1 MFVTRVVLAAAV
13 ALVGAVAP
21 AAASGPD
28 GSSPI
33 RYRTFFQDP
42 GSGPTPDFS
51 LENHAIALI
60 NDVPSGGQ
68 ITFTFRDFNRNN
80 IADALIA
87 AQKRGV
93 AVDGVIDGQE
103 RTRAVVQR
111 LQTALGPDRF
121 VICGS
126 PTFEFHSCIANTLNP
141 FVPRPPITTGKSL
154 QHNKYM
160 TFSRADGR
168 DFVVLQPSEN
178 WLLPQ
183 QYNYYNDM
191 VEISGDHALY
201 QAYVQHLFE
210 LKAQV
215 RSENRYLVTSGDD
228 GRNTM
233 FPSPRL
239 QPSPDEDDTIAER
252 LREIDCSDGGSA
264 AGTGLIRIGN
274 MQFDA
279 SRRAILREL
288 LKLKEEGCRIEHIFT
303 NADGEVIAG
312 LVSAG
317 IPVYPFYQRAAATV
331 TGQRIIVH
339 DKFWLVDAKSK
350 LTGRRMKIAY
360 VGTSNWRTDEQYS
373 DDMLLRIVD
382 DGVYDAYT
390 NYWELIKSRRI
401 SDQDRPATD
410 SVLPTSA
417 LTATPRPNATG
428 WNRSDVNLRLAASD
442 GHAPPGMA
450 SGLERFHI
458 ETSGGQASSEDI
470 LGENDGY
477 RVRELTVSAEGTT
490 TISHF
495 AEDRMGNREPTHT
508 HVVNIDKT
516 PPAITG
522 LPGHCDLWP
531 PNHKFRDVADVIA
544 TDPVAE
550 AGLSVSG
557 IAELVVTVSSNDPAA
572 DADDIRVAYRPV
584 EPAPAA
590 LPVDLFGS
598 SGQAAAVALRAS
610 KAKDGLARFYDI
622 EARAT
627 DNAGNSTTATATCV
641 VPHSRGGGNR

>member
-1 MFVTRVVLAAAV
+1 MFLTRAVLTAAV
-13 ALVGAVAP
+13 ALLGAVAP

-28 GSSPI
+28 GASPI

-51 LENHAIALI
+51 LENRAIALI

-68 ITFTFRDFNRNN
+68 ITFTFRDFNRNS

-87 AQKRGV
+87 AQRRGV

-111 LQTALGPDRF
+111 LQAALGPDRF
-121 VICGS
+121 VICGN
-126 PTFEFHSCIANTLNP
+126 PTFEFHSCIANTVNP
-141 FVPRPPITTGKSL
+141 FVPRPPVTTGKSL

-178 WLLPQ
+178 WLSPQ

-191 VEISGDHALY
+191 VEISGDEDLY
-201 QAYVQHLFE
+201 RAYVQYLFD
-210 LKAQV
+210 LKGQV
-215 RSENRYLVTSGDD
+215 RSENRYVVTNGDD

-239 QPSPDEDDTIAER
+239 QSSLDEDDTIADR
-252 LREIDCSDGGSA
+252 LREVDCSEGGSA

-288 LKLKEEGCRIEHIFT
+288 LKLNEAGCQIEHIFT

-317 IPVYPFYQRAAATV
+317 IPVYPFYQRAAATA

-350 LTGRRMKIAY
+350 LTGRRTKIAY
-360 VGTSNWRTDEQYS
+360 VGSSNWRTDEQYS

-401 SDQDRPATD
+401 SDQDRPAND
-410 SVLPTSA
+410 AVVPTSA
-417 LTATPRPNATG
+417 LTATPGPNTAG
-428 WNRSDVNLRLAASD
+428 WNRSDVNVRLAASD
-442 GHAPPGMA
+442 GHAPPGNA

-458 ETSGGQASSEDI
+458 ESSGAQLSSEDI
-470 LGENDGY
+470 LGEDDGY

-495 AEDRMGNREPTHT
+495 AEDRMGNRESPHSY
-508 HVVNIDKT
+508 VVSIDKT
-516 PPAITG
+516 PPVITG
-522 LPGHCDLWP
+522 LPDHCRLWP
-531 PNHKFRDVADVIA
+531 PNHKFREVADVSA
-544 TDPVAE
+544 TDPVADV
-550 AGLSVSG
+550 GLNVSG
-557 IAELVVTVSSNDPAA
+557 IAELVVTASSNDPAA
-572 DADDIRVAYRPV
+572 DDGDIRITYRPV
-584 EPAPAA
+584 APAPTAW
-590 LPVDLFGS
+590 PVDALS
-598 SGQAAAVALRAS
+598 SPGRAATVALRAA
-610 KAKDGLARFYDI
+610 KARAGSARVYEI
-622 EARAT
+622 QARAT
-627 DNAGNSTTATATCV
+627 DRAGNSTTASATCI
-641 VPHSRGGGNR
+641 VPHSNGGGDR

>member
-1 MFVTRVVLAAAV
+1 MFLTRAALAAAV
-13 ALVGAVAP
+13 ALVAAAAP

-28 GSSPI
+28 GGSPI

-51 LENHAIALI
+51 LENRAIALI
-60 NDVPSGGQ
+60 NDVPEGGQ
-68 ITFTFRDFNRNN
+68 ITFTFRDFNRDS

-87 AQKRGV
+87 AQRRGV
-93 AVDGVIDGQE
+93 AVDGVVDGQE
-103 RTRAVVQR
+103 RTGAVVQR

-126 PTFEFHSCIANTLNP
+126 PSFEFHSCIANTLNP
-141 FVPRPPITTGKSL
+141 FVPRPPVTTGKSL
-154 QHNKYM
+154 QHNKFM
-160 TFSRADGR
+160 TFSRADGS

-178 WLLPQ
+178 WLWPQ
-183 QYNYYNDM
+183 QYHYYNDM
-191 VEISGDHALY
+191 VEISGDHDLY
-201 QAYVQHLFE
+201 RAYVQYLFD
-210 LKAQV
+210 LKGQG
-215 RSENRYLVTSGDD
+215 RSDNRYLVTSGDD
-228 GRNTM
+228 RRNTM

-239 QPSPDEDDTIAER
+239 QSSLDEDDTIADR
-252 LREIDCSDGGSA
+252 LREVDCSEGGSA

-279 SRRAILREL
+279 SRRAILKEL
-288 LKLKEEGCRIEHIFT
+288 LDLKEAGCQIEHIVT
-303 NADGEVIAG
+303 NADGEIIAR

-331 TGQRIIVH
+331 SGRRIIVH

-390 NYWELIKSRRI
+390 DYWELIKSRRI

-417 LTATPRPNATG
+417 LVATPRPTTTG
-428 WNRSDVNLRLAASD
+428 WSRSDVNLRLAASD
-442 GHAPPGMA
+442 GHAPPGNA

-458 ETSGGQASSEDI
+458 ETSGRQVSSEDI

-495 AEDRMGNREPTHT
+495 AKDRAGNTEPSHSY
-508 HVVNIDKT
+508 VVKIDKT

-522 LPGHCDLWP
+522 LPDDCELWP
-531 PNHKFRDVADVIA
+531 PNHKFREVGDVIA
-544 TDPVAE
+544 TDPA
-550 AGLSVSG
+550 ADGLSVSG

-572 DADDIRVAYRPV
+572 DAGDIRIAYRSV
-584 EPAPAA
+584 EPAPTAF
-590 LPVDLFGS
+590 PVDLFSS
-598 SGQAAAVALRAS
+598 SGRAATVALRAA
-610 KAKDGLARFYDI
+610 KARNGSARFYDI

-627 DNAGNSTTATATCV
+627 DRAGNSTTASATCI
-641 VPHSRGGGNR
+641 VPHSNGGGDR

>member
-1 MFVTRVVLAAAV
+1 MFVTRAVLAVAVAVLGAAV
-13 ALVGAVAP
+13 P
-21 AAASGPD
+21 ATATEPD

-51 LENHAIALI
+51 LENRAIALI
-60 NDVPSGGQ
+60 NDVPEGGQ
-68 ITFTFRDFNRNN
+68 ITFTFRDFNRNT

-87 AQKRGV
+87 AQRRGV
-93 AVDGVIDGQE
+93 AVDGVVDGQE
-103 RTRAVVQR
+103 HTGAVVQR
-111 LQTALGPDRF
+111 LQAALGSDRF

-126 PTFEFHSCIANTLNP
+126 PSFEFSSCIANTLNP
-141 FVPRPPITTGKSL
+141 FVPRPPVTTGKSL
-154 QHNKYM
+154 QHNKFM

-168 DFVVLQPSEN
+168 DLVVLQPSEN
-178 WLLPQ
+178 WLSPQ

-191 VEISGDHALY
+191 VEISGDHDLY
-201 QAYVQHLFE
+201 RAYVQYVFD
-210 LKAQV
+210 LKGQV
-215 RSENRYLVTSGDD
+215 RSDNRYVVTSGDD

-239 QPSPDEDDTIAER
+239 QPSLDEDDTIADR
-252 LREIDCSDGGSA
+252 LREVDCSEGGSA
-264 AGTGLIRIGN
+264 AGRGLIRIGN

-288 LKLKEEGCRIEHIFT
+288 LELDEAGCQIEHIVT
-303 NADGEVIAG
+303 NADGEVIAR

-331 TGQRIIVH
+331 SGRRIIVH

-350 LTGRRMKIAY
+350 LTGRRMKTAY

-382 DGVYDAYT
+382 DDVYDAYT
-390 NYWELIKSRRI
+390 SYWELIKSRRV
-401 SDQDRPATD
+401 SNQDRPATD
-410 SVLPTSA
+410 TVLPSSA
-417 LTATPRPNATG
+417 LTATPRPNPTG
-428 WNRSDVNLRLAASD
+428 WNRSDVTLRLAASD
-442 GHAPPGMA
+442 GHAPPGNA
-450 SGLERFHI
+450 SGLKRFHI
-458 ETSGGQASSEDI
+458 QTSGAQTSSEDI
-470 LGENDGY
+470 LDEDDGY
-477 RVRELTVSAEGTT
+477 RVRELTVSAEGMT

-495 AEDRMGNREPTHT
+495 AEDRMGNTEPPHSYF
-508 HVVNIDKT
+508 VNIDKT

-522 LPGHCDLWP
+522 LPDDCELWP

-544 TDPVAE
+544 TDPAAE

-557 IAELVVTVSSNDPAA
+557 IADLVVTVSSNDP
-572 DADDIRVAYRPV
+572 DADDGDIRITYRPV
-584 EPAPAA
+584 EPAPTAW
-590 LPVDLFGS
+590 PVDLFA
-598 SGQAAAVALRAS
+598 SGRAATVALRAA
-610 KAKDGLARFYDI
+610 KASTGAARFYDI

-627 DNAGNSTTATATCV
+627 DKAGNSTTASATCI
-641 VPHSRGGGNR
+641 VPHSNGGGNR

>member
-1 MFVTRVVLAAAV
+1 MFLTRAVFAAAV
-13 ALVGAVAP
+13 ALVVAAAP

-28 GSSPI
+28 GASPI

-42 GSGPTPDFS
+42 GSGPTGDFS
-51 LENHAIALI
+51 LENRAIALI

-68 ITFTFRDFNRNN
+68 ITFTFRDFNRDS

-87 AQKRGV
+87 AQRRGV
-93 AVDGVIDGQE
+93 AVDGVIDGEE

-111 LQTALGPDRF
+111 LQAALGPDRF

-126 PTFEFHSCIANTLNP
+126 PTFEFASCIANTLNP
-141 FVPRPPITTGKSL
+141 FVLRPPVTTGKSL

-178 WLLPQ
+178 WLSPQ

-191 VEISGDHALY
+191 VEISGDHGLY

-215 RSENRYLVTSGDD
+215 RSDTSYVVTSGDD
-228 GRNTM
+228 LRNTM

-239 QPSPDEDDTIAER
+239 QSSLDEDDTIAER
-252 LREIDCSDGGSA
+252 LREVDCSDGGSA
-264 AGTGLIRIGN
+264 SGRGLIRVGN

-288 LKLKEEGCRIEHIFT
+288 LKLKEAGCQIEHIVT

-331 TGQRIIVH
+331 TRQRIIVH
-339 DKFWLVDAKSK
+339 DKFWLVDAKST
-350 LTGRRMKIAY
+350 LTGRRTKIAY

-382 DGVYDAYT
+382 DGVYDAYA
-390 NYWELIKSRRI
+390 NYWELIKSRRV
-401 SDQDRPATD
+401 SDQDRPVSD
-410 SVLPTSA
+410 RVLPASA
-417 LTATPRPNATG
+417 LTATPRPNPSG
-428 WNRSDVNLRLAASD
+428 WNRSDVNVRLAASD
-442 GHAPPGMA
+442 GHAPPGNA

-458 ETSGGQASSEDI
+458 ETSGRQVASEDI
-470 LGENDGY
+470 LGEQDGY

-495 AEDRMGNREPTHT
+495 AEDRMGNREPTHV
-508 HVVNIDKT
+508 HVVSIDKT

-522 LPGHCDLWP
+522 LPGQCDLWP
-531 PNHKFRDVADVIA
+531 PNHKFRDVADVLA
-544 TDPVAE
+544 TDPVAQVDV
-550 AGLSVSG
+550 SVSG

-572 DADDIRVAYRPV
+572 DADDIRIAYLD
-584 EPAPAA
+584 PAPAA
-590 LPVDLFGS
+590 FPVDLFSS
-598 SGQAAAVALRAS
+598 SGRAATVALRAA
-610 KAKDGLARFYDI
+610 KARNGSARFYDI
-622 EARAT
+622 EAKAT
-627 DNAGNSTTATATCV
+627 DRAGNSTTASATCI
-641 VPHSRGGGNR
+641 VPHSNRGGNR

>member
-1 MFVTRVVLAAAV
+1 MFLTRAVLAAAV
-13 ALVGAVAP
+13 ALMGAAAP
-21 AAASGPD
+21 AASSGPD

-68 ITFTFRDFNRNN
+68 ITFTFRDFNRDS

-87 AQKRGV
+87 AQQRGV
-93 AVDGVIDGQE
+93 AVDGVIDGEE
-103 RTRAVVQR
+103 RTRPVVQR
-111 LQTALGPDRF
+111 LQAALGRDHF
-121 VICGS
+121 VLCGN

-141 FVPRPPITTGKSL
+141 FVPRPPVTTGKSL
-154 QHNKYM
+154 QHNKFM

-178 WLLPQ
+178 WLFPQ
-183 QYNYYNDM
+183 QYGYYNDM
-191 VEISGDHALY
+191 VEISGDRALY
-201 QAYVQHLFE
+201 QAYVQYLLD

-215 RSENRYLVTSGDD
+215 RSDNHYVVASGDD

-239 QPSPDEDDTIAER
+239 QPSLDEGDTIADR
-252 LREIDCSDGGSA
+252 LREIDCSEGGSA
-264 AGTGLIRIGN
+264 AGRGLIRIGN

-288 LKLKEEGCRIEHIFT
+288 LKLNEAGCQIEHIVT
-303 NADGEVIAG
+303 NADGEVIAA

-331 TGQRIIVH
+331 TGRRIIVH

-382 DGVYDAYT
+382 DGVFDAYAD
-390 NYWELIKSRRI
+390 YWELIKSRRI

-410 SVLPTSA
+410 SVRPTSA

-428 WNRSDVNLRLAASD
+428 WNRSDVNVRLAASD
-442 GHAPPGMA
+442 GHAPPGNA

-458 ETSGGQASSEDI
+458 ETSGGQVSSEDL

-495 AEDRMGNREPTHT
+495 AEDRVGNTEPPHS

-522 LPGHCDLWP
+522 LPDRCELWP
-531 PNHKFRDVADVIA
+531 PNHKFREVADVIA
-544 TDPVAE
+544 TDPVPDV
-550 AGLSVSG
+550 GLSVSG
-557 IAELVVTVSSNDPAA
+557 IAELVVTVSSNHPAA
-572 DADDIRVAYRPV
+572 DDGDIRITYRSV
-584 EPAPAA
+584 EPAPTAW
-590 LPVDLFGS
+590 PVDALSS
-598 SGQAAAVALRAS
+598 SGRAAIVALRAA
-610 KAKDGLARFYDI
+610 KARTGSARFYEID
-622 EARAT
+622 ATAT
-627 DNAGNSTTATATCV
+627 DRAGNSTTASATCI
-641 VPHSRGGGNR
+641 VPHSNGGGDR